1 MFDNGGV
8 TRDICKM
15 VDKNNLT
22 EVETKKKRILL
33 RMWMLEEE
41 FADRKFTYCREFTLT
56 QISDILCKQLH
67 FETKIIPT

>member
-22 EVETKKKRILL
+22 EVETKKKKDIVKNVDVGGRI
-33 RMWMLEEE
+33 
-41 FADRKFTYCREFTLT
+41 CG
-56 QISDILCKQLH
+56 
-67 FETKIIPT
+67 